1 MQRVEFNAHRVFA
14 PKTILLEAEKLGL
27 TLVEFH
33 YLLNQEIIQSHDVEK
48 DMMALAEINYALG
61 IFYFKK

>member
-1 MQRVEFNAHRVFA
+1 M
-14 PKTILLEAEKLGL
+14 